1 MKFEAN
7 NNINMKFLILGCN
20 GMAGHQISLY
30 LQEQGHDVTG
40 FALEKS
46 KLLKKSIAGDA
57 TDFKNL
63 SDIIKTGKYNSV
75 INCIGILN
83 QFAENNHPLAVM
95 LNSYLP
101 HVVAESA
108 NAVGTQVIHMS
119 TDCVFSGKK
128 GNYTEEDIPD
138 GTTFYDR
145 SKALGELNDDKN
157 ITLRNS
163 IVGPDINQKG
173 IGLLN
178 WFMQQ
183 SGDINGYTG
192 AIWTGQTT
200 LQLAKTM
207 EVAAKERA
215 TGLYNTVPAES
226 INKYDL
232 LKLFNKYFRK
242 NKLSIHPIEG
252 VSADKSLKRTKFE
265 FSYEIPDYEKMV
277 ADAAEWTLNHKELYP
292 HYNLK

>member
-1 MKFEAN
+1 
-7 NNINMKFLILGCN
+7 MKFLVLGCN

-46 KLLKKSIAGDA
+46 RLLDKSIAGDA
-57 TDFKNL
+57 TDFPVLKQ
-63 SDIIKTGKYNSV
+63 IIQRGKYDTV

-101 HVVAESA
+101 HFVAAVA
-108 NAVGTQVIHMS
+108 NEVGSQVIHMS

-128 GNYTEEDIPD
+128 GQYTEEDVPD

-145 SKALGELNDDKN
+145 TKALGELNDDKN
-157 ITLRNS
+157 VTLRNS

-178 WFMQQ
+178 WFLQQ
-183 SGDINGYTG
+183 EGEVNGFTG

-207 EVAAKERA
+207 EAAAKERA
-215 TGLYNTVPAES
+215 TGLINTVPSSPVTKFE
-226 INKYDL
+226 L
-232 LKLFNKYFRK
+232 LNLFNKYFR
-242 NKLSIHPIEG
+242 NGKLKINPIEG
-252 VSADKSLKRTKFE
+252 VCADKSLKRTNFE
-265 FSYEIPDYEKMV
+265 FDYIIPDYETMIS
-277 ADAAEWTLNHKELYP
+277 DAAQWVFAHKELYP
-292 HYNLK
+292 HYKL

>member
-1 MKFEAN
+1 
-7 NNINMKFLILGCN
+7 MKFLVLGCN

-30 LQEQGHDVTG
+30 LQERGHDVTG

-46 KLLKKSIAGDA
+46 RLLDKSIAGDA
-57 TDFKNL
+57 TDFTSLKEL
-63 SDIIKTGKYNSV
+63 IIHGKYDTI

-83 QFAENNHPLAVM
+83 QFAERNHPLAVM

-101 HVVAESA
+101 HFVADVANEAGAQVV
-108 NAVGTQVIHMS
+108 HMS
-119 TDCVFSGKK
+119 TDCVFSGAR
-128 GNYTEEDIPD
+128 GQYTETDIPD

-145 SKALGELNDDKN
+145 SKALGELNDGRN

-163 IVGPDINQKG
+163 IVGPDINKNG

-183 SGDINGYTG
+183 NGMVNGFTG

-207 EVAAKERA
+207 EQAALERA
-215 TGLYNTVPAES
+215 AGLYNTVPSES
-226 INKYDL
+226 ITKYDL
-232 LKLFNKYFRK
+232 LRLFNRYFRGD
-242 NKLSIHPIEG
+242 NLRINPVEG
-252 VSADKSLKRTKFE
+252 VAANKSLKRTKFE

-277 ADAAEWTLNHKELYP
+277 AEAAEWTFKHKNLYP
-292 HYNLK
+292 HYNL

>member
-1 MKFEAN
+1 MR
-7 NNINMKFLILGCN
+7 FLVLGCN

-30 LQEQGHDVTG
+30 LQEQGYDVTG

-46 KLLKKSIAGDA
+46 SLLDKSIAGDA
-57 TDFKNL
+57 TDFSKL
-63 SDIIKTGKYNSV
+63 REIIKSGKYDTV

-83 QFAENNHPLAVM
+83 QFAENNHPLAVT
-95 LNSYLP
+95 LNSLLP
-101 HVVAESA
+101 HVVAEAA
-108 NAVGTQVIHMS
+108 NEAGAQVIHMS
-119 TDCVFSGKK
+119 TDCVFSGKR
-128 GNYTEEDIPD
+128 GQYTEADTPD

-183 SGDINGYTG
+183 DDEVNGFTG

-207 EVAAKERA
+207 EAAAKERA
-215 TGLYNTVPAES
+215 TGLYNTVPAEP
-226 INKYDL
+226 ITKFEL
-232 LKLFNKYFRK
+232 LNLFNKYLRHGSLK
-242 NKLSIHPIEG
+242 VNPVEG
-252 VSADKSLKRTKFE
+252 VSADKSLKRTNFKFG
-265 FSYEIPDYEKMV
+265 YTIPDYEHMV
-277 ADAAEWTLNHKELYP
+277 AEAAEWIFNHKNLYP
-292 HYNLK
+292 HYKL

>member
-1 MKFEAN
+1 
-7 NNINMKFLILGCN
+7 MKFLVLGCN

-30 LQEQGHDVTG
+30 LQERGHDVTG

-46 KLLKKSIAGDA
+46 KILDKSITGDA
-57 TDFKNL
+57 TDFAALKL
-63 SDIIKTGKYNSV
+63 IIKSGKYDSV

-83 QFAENNHPLAVM
+83 QFAERNHPLAVM

-101 HVVAESA
+101 HFVANVA
-108 NAVGTQVIHMS
+108 NEVGSHVIHMS
-119 TDCVFSGKK
+119 TDCVFSGKR
-128 GNYTEEDIPD
+128 GAYTENDAPD
-138 GTTFYDR
+138 GMTFYDR

-163 IVGPDINQKG
+163 IVGPDINEKG

-178 WFMQQ
+178 WFMHQ
-183 SGDINGYTG
+183 SGEINGFTG

-207 EVAAKERA
+207 EQAAKERA
-215 TGLYNTVPAES
+215 VGLYNTVPPEP
-226 INKYDL
+226 ITKYDL
-232 LKLFNKYFRK
+232 LGLFNKYLRGNSLK
-242 NKLSIHPIEG
+242 INPIEG
-252 VSADKSLKRTKFE
+252 ISADKSLKRTNYK

-277 ADAAEWTLNHKELYP
+277 SEAADWIFTHEKLYP
-292 HYNLK
+292 HYNLR